1 MVANWNGLEKAEGSE
16 GRGMTG
22 GLQKGVG
29 GSVIDCPAKG
39 IKDGVP
45 PSHVDDCRGDLR
57 MV

>member
-16 GRGMTG
+16 RRGMTG

-45 PSHVDDCRGDLR
+45 PLPR
-57 MV
+57 